1 MVQFSYVLSHKVLFM
16 RLVQLI
22 HNPGAG
28 DEEHG
33 KEDLIELIENQ
44 GFECRYSSTKNKLEE
59 GFDEEAELLI
69 VAGGDGTIRK
79 VTKELVKRKTMDKI
93 WPIGL
98 LPLGTA
104 NNIAKTL
111 ELEGEPERLIKSWHD
126 NKHKDFDVG
135 KIIGLEETSFFLE
148 SLGFGIFPYLMKQM
162 RKKGKEE
169 IEDPEN
175 KMQAALKLLHQS
187 IFSYESK
194 YCNLKIDGHDYS
206 GNYLL
211 VEIMNTKSIGPN
223 LLLAPNADP
232 GDGLFN
238 VIMIPEADKENF
250 AAYTMNR
257 INKKEESYEF
267 PEVKGKE
274 ISVSWDGTHVHVDD
288 EVIKLK
294 KNTRVKIEMRKGLLQ
309 FLID

>member
-1 MVQFSYVLSHKVLFM
+1 M

-28 DEEHG
+28 DEEHE
-33 KEDLIELIENQ
+33 KEDLIELVEKY
-44 GFECRYSSTKNKLEE
+44 GFDCRYSSTKKKLEE
-59 GFDEEAELLI
+59 AFDEEAEFLI

-79 VTKELVKRKTMDKI
+79 VTKELVKRKAIDKI

-111 ELEGEPERLIKSWHD
+111 QLEGEHEELIKSWHD

-135 KIIGLEETSFFLE
+135 RILNLQEASFFLE
-148 SLGFGIFPYLMKQM
+148 SMGFGIFPYLVKQM

-169 IEDPEN
+169 IEDPQE
-175 KMQAALKLLHQS
+175 KIQAALKLMHQC
-187 IFSYESK
+187 IFSYEPK

-206 GNYLL
+206 GSYLL

-223 LLLAPNADP
+223 LFLAPEADP
-232 GDGLFN
+232 GDGFFN
-238 VIMIPEADKENF
+238 VIMIPEADKEKF
-250 AAYTMNR
+250 AAYIMSK
-257 INKKEESYEF
+257 INGKEEAYEF
-267 PEVKGKE
+267 PEIKGKE
-274 ISVSWDGTHVHVDD
+274 ISVSWNGTHVHVDD
-288 EVIKLK
+288 EVLKLEK
-294 KNTRVKIEMRKGLLQ
+294 DTEVKIEMRKGMLQ
-309 FLID
+309 FLIA

>member
-1 MVQFSYVLSHKVLFM
+1 MSM
-16 RLVQLI
+16 VQLI

-33 KEDLIELIENQ
+33 KEYLIGLIENY
-44 GFECRYSSTKNKLEE
+44 GFECRYSSTKKKEE
-59 GFDEEAELLI
+59 KVLNEEADFLI

-79 VTKELVKRKTMDKI
+79 VTKELMKRKAIDKI

-111 ELEGEPERLIKSWHD
+111 ELEGKHEELIKSWHD
-126 NKHKDFDVG
+126 NKHKNFDVG
-135 KIIGLEETSFFLE
+135 KIFGVEEAYFFLE
-148 SLGFGIFPYLMKQM
+148 SMGFGIFPYLVKQM

-169 IEDPEN
+169 IEDPEQ
-175 KMQAALKLLHQS
+175 KILAALKLLHES
-187 IFSYESK
+187 LFTYEPK

-211 VEIMNTKSIGPN
+211 VEVMNTKSIGPN
-223 LLLAPNADP
+223 LFLAPEADP

-238 VIMIPEADKENF
+238 VVMIPEADKEKF
-250 AAYTMNR
+250 AAYVISK
-257 INKKEESYEF
+257 INKVEESYEF
-267 PEVKGKE
+267 PEIKGEE
-274 ISVSWDGTHVHVDD
+274 IIVSWNGTHVHVDD

-294 KNTRVKIEMRKGLLQ
+294 KGTEVKIEMKKGLLQ
-309 FLID
+309 FLIA

>member
-1 MVQFSYVLSHKVLFM
+1 M
-16 RLVQLI
+16 RVVQLI

-28 DEEHG
+28 DEEHE
-33 KEDLIELIENQ
+33 KEDLIELIENN
-44 GFECRYSSTKNKLEE
+44 GFECRYSSTKKKLEE
-59 GFDEEAELLI
+59 GFDEEAEFLI

-79 VTKELVKRKTMDKI
+79 VTKELVKRKAIDKA

-111 ELEGEPERLIKSWHD
+111 ELEGEHEELIKSWHY
-126 NKHKDFDVG
+126 NKHRDFDVG
-135 KIIGLEETSFFLE
+135 KIINLEEAVFFLE
-148 SLGFGIFPYLMKQM
+148 SMGFGIFPYLMKQM

-169 IEDPEN
+169 IENPE
-175 KMQAALKLLHQS
+175 KKIKAALKLLHQS
-187 IFSYESK
+187 IFSYEPK

-223 LLLAPNADP
+223 LFLAPNADP

-238 VIMIPEADKENF
+238 VIMIPEADKDNF
-250 AAYTMNR
+250 AAYIMSR
-257 INKKEESYEF
+257 INNKDEAYEF
-267 PEVKGKE
+267 PEIKGKE
-274 ISVSWDGTHVHVDD
+274 ISVSWNGTHVHVDD
-288 EVIKLK
+288 EVIKLEK
-294 KNTRVKIEMRKGLLQ
+294 DTQVKIEMRKGLLQ
-309 FLID
+309 FLIA